1 MRTSVHYMYYQAV
14 ADAKGLRMTEQ
25 QRADQLVSRVFGNV
39 HIEYPEVTRELV
51 RTVVQNRRNAG
62 TVNGIVAR

>member
-1 MRTSVHYMYYQAV
+1 MYYQAV